1 MTGRGLKGTDDGTDG
16 IDDELRHHLES
27 RAAKLIEEGWDPE
40 EAQAEARRRFGNPRA
55 VEAAVRREDRIGR
68 WTMGWRQWFQGVGAD
83 ARVGARQW
91 LRTPGVA
98 LLALMTLALGIG
110 ATTAIFSLV
119 DGILFRPLPFPESD
133 RLVAVWS
140 DWSERGGPE
149 REWFGYTNLH
159 DIRTEMGSLEEL
171 GIYSG
176 WRPTLL
182 GRGDPTQLAGAA
194 VTAGM
199 LDEVLGIEAVHGRLF
214 RDDEDV
220 PGGPALAVVYY
231 GFWSNTLGADPAA
244 VGTVLDM
251 SGEPY
256 EVVGVLPPGFRSPV
270 LGDIDVW
277 RLLQLDAAAR
287 ADMRGNASFRAI
299 ARMRP
304 GVSLES
310 TQAELDALATR
321 LEQAY
326 PEHNTDMGFL
336 AVGLR
341 DDLVDAARN
350 PLTLVLAAVGLVL
363 LLASV
368 NVANLL
374 LARNSTREAAFAVRA
389 ALGSGRPRMLRQL
402 LVETGILAA
411 VGGMLGIGMGILGT
425 RALVSL
431 APAGTPRIESV
442 GVDLRVLAVALG
454 VTGLVALA
462 TGLLPALRV
471 GAADLRSSLV
481 GGGRGSSA
489 SGGKLRLRSG
499 LVVVQVGL
507 AVALLAT
514 AGILG
519 RSFQR
524 LRTVDLGFQ
533 PEGVVSFFVGLP
545 GVGYEDRED
554 RAALFERLEAD
565 LNALPGVAAAGGVTS
580 LPLSGFDGDVTITP
594 EGTPPPQ
601 PGQPQ
606 AGWIR
611 RVTPMYMETL
621 GLRVVAGR
629 GIDDRD
635 RAGTPAVT
643 VINQTLADTY
653 FPDTNPIGRRLD
665 LGDPADP
672 LPFEI
677 VGVVADV
684 RNFGVRD
691 DFRSAFYISNAQYPG
706 QSMFFALRAADGV
719 DPTSLIPALRST
731 LAASDSRLAA
741 AEVTPMSEVVDQ
753 ALGPDRF
760 LALLL
765 GGFAGLALILAVVG
779 LYGVVSYAVGAR
791 LRELGVRIALGADG
805 PTIRR
810 RVLVQSMGPV
820 ILGVGLGLI
829 LAWAGS
835 RFTESLLYRV
845 SPLDPVSLGG
855 TIALLVVT
863 AVAAA
868 GVPAIRASRV
878 DPMTVLRE
886 E

>member
-1 MTGRGLKGTDDGTDG
+1 MTGRDESELGGDEGSV
-16 IDDELRHHLES
+16 DDELRHHLES
-27 RAAKLIEEGWDPE
+27 RTERLIEQGWSPE
-40 EAQAEARRRFGNPRA
+40 EARAEARRRFGDPRA

-68 WTMGWRQWFQGVGAD
+68 WTMGWRQWFRGIGAD
-83 ARVGARQW
+83 ARVGVRQW
-91 LRTPGVA
+91 FRTPGVA
-98 LLALMTLALGIG
+98 LLALLTLGLGIG

-119 DGILFRPLPFPESD
+119 DGILFRPLPFPDSD

-140 DWSERGGPE
+140 DWTERGGPE

-159 DIRTEMGSLEEL
+159 DIRTQTGSLEEL
-171 GIYSG
+171 GIYGG

-182 GRGDPTQLAGAA
+182 GRGDPAQLAGAS

-199 LDEVLGIEAVHGRLF
+199 LGEVFGIEPALGRFFL
-214 RDDEDV
+214 DDEDV
-220 PGGPALAVVYY
+220 PGAPSVVVV
-231 GFWSNTLGADPAA
+231 SNGLWRSTLGGDPDAI
-244 VGTVLDM
+244 GTILDM
-251 SGEPY
+251 SGAPY
-256 EVVGVLPPGFRSPV
+256 EVIGVLPPDFRSPI
-270 LGDIDVW
+270 LGSPDVW
-277 RLLQLDAAAR
+277 RTLRLDAAER
-287 ADMRGNASFRAI
+287 ADMRGNASFRAVG
-299 ARMRP
+299 RMRP

-310 TQAELDALATR
+310 TQAELDALAAR
-321 LEQAY
+321 LEEAY

-341 DDLVDAARN
+341 DDLVDSARN

-389 ALGSGRPRMLRQL
+389 ALGSGRTRMVRQL

-411 VGGMLGIGMGILGT
+411 AGGALGIGLGVLGT
-425 RALVSL
+425 RALVAL
-431 APAGTPRIESV
+431 APPGTPRIETV
-442 GVDLRVLAVALG
+442 GVDLRVLAVAVG
-454 VTGLVALA
+454 VTALVALA
-462 TGLLPALRV
+462 AGLLPALKV
-471 GAADLRSSLV
+471 GATDLRASLV
-481 GGGRGSSA
+481 GGRGSSPA
-489 SGGKLRLRSG
+489 GSKLRLRSG
-499 LVVVQVGL
+499 LVIVQVGL

-519 RSFQR
+519 RSFQQ
-524 LRTVDLGFQ
+524 LRTVDLGFD
-533 PEGVVSFFVGLP
+533 PDGVMTFFVGLP

-565 LNALPGVAAAGGVTS
+565 LGTLPGVEGAGGVSS
-580 LPLSGFDGDVTITP
+580 LPLSGFDGDITITP
-594 EGTPPPQ
+594 EGTPPPE

-606 AGWIR
+606 AGWVR
-611 RVTPMYMETL
+611 RVTPTYMATM

-629 GIDDRD
+629 AIDERD

-653 FPDTNPIGRRLD
+653 FPDTNPVGRRLD
-665 LGDPADP
+665 IGDPADP
-672 LPFEI
+672 LPLEI
-677 VGVVADV
+677 IGVVADV

-719 DPTSLIPALRST
+719 EPSSLVPALRAS
-731 LAASDSRLAA
+731 LASADSRLAA

-765 GGFAGLALILAVVG
+765 AGFAALALILAVVG

-810 RVLVQSMGPV
+810 GVLAQSMGPV
-820 ILGVGLGLI
+820 VLGVGLGLG
-829 LAWAGS
+829 LAWVGS

-845 SPLDPVSLGG
+845 SPLDPLSLGG
-855 TIALLVVT
+855 TIAVLVLT

>member
-1 MTGRGLKGTDDGTDG
+1 MTGRDESELVGDEGSVDE
-16 IDDELRHHLES
+16 ELRHHLES
-27 RAAKLIEEGWDPE
+27 RAEKLIEQGWSPE
-40 EAQAEARRRFGNPRA
+40 EARAEARRRFGDPRA

-68 WTMGWRQWFQGVGAD
+68 WTMGWRQWFKGIGGD

-98 LLALMTLALGIG
+98 ILALVTLALGIG
-110 ATTAIFSLV
+110 ASTAIFSLV
-119 DGILFRPLPFPESD
+119 DGILFRPLPFPEPD

-140 DWSERGGPE
+140 DWTERGGPE

-159 DIRTEMGSLEEL
+159 DIRTQTGSLEEL

-182 GRGDPTQLAGAA
+182 GRGDPTQLAGAS
-194 VTAGM
+194 VTAGT
-199 LDEVLGIEAVHGRLF
+199 LGEVLGLEPALGRFFL
-214 RDDEDV
+214 DDEDV
-220 PGGPALAVVYY
+220 PGAPSVVVVSN
-231 GFWSNTLGADPAA
+231 GFWRNTLGADPGAI
-244 VGTVLDM
+244 GTTLDM

-256 EVVGVLPPGFRSPV
+256 EVIGVLPPGFRSPI
-270 LGDIDVW
+270 LGSPDVW
-277 RLLQLDAAAR
+277 RTLRLDAAER

-310 TQAELDALATR
+310 TQAELDALAAR
-321 LEQAY
+321 LEEAY

-341 DDLVDAARN
+341 DDLVDSARN

-374 LARNSTREAAFAVRA
+374 LARNSTREATFAVRA
-389 ALGSGRPRMLRQL
+389 ALGSGRTRLVRQL

-411 VGGMLGIGMGILGT
+411 AGGALGIALGVLGT
-425 RALVSL
+425 RALVALS
-431 APAGTPRIESV
+431 PPGTPRIETV
-442 GVDLRVLAVALG
+442 GVDLRVLAVAVG
-454 VTGLVALA
+454 VTAVVALV
-462 TGLLPALRV
+462 TGLLPALKV
-471 GAADLRSSLV
+471 GATDLRASMV

-489 SGGKLRLRSG
+489 SSGKLRLRSG

-519 RSFQR
+519 RSFQQ
-524 LRTVDLGFQ
+524 LRTVDLGFD
-533 PEGVVSFFVGLP
+533 PDGVMTFLVGLP
-545 GVGYEDRED
+545 AVGYEERED
-554 RAALFERLEAD
+554 RAALFERLEED
-565 LNALPGVAAAGGVTS
+565 LTALPGVAGAGGVSS
-580 LPLSGFDGDVTITP
+580 LPLSGFDGDITITP
-594 EGTPPPQ
+594 EGTPPPE

-606 AGWIR
+606 AGWVR
-611 RVTPMYMETL
+611 RVTPTYMATM
-621 GLRVVAGR
+621 GLRIVAGR
-629 GIDDRD
+629 AIDERD

-665 LGDPADP
+665 IGDPGDP
-672 LPFEI
+672 LPLEI

-719 DPTSLIPALRST
+719 DPTSLVPALRGT
-731 LAASDSRLAA
+731 LASADSRLAA
-741 AEVTPMSEVVDQ
+741 AEITPMAEVVAQ

-765 GGFAGLALILAVVG
+765 GGFAALALILAVVG

-810 RVLVQSMGPV
+810 RVLAQSMGPV
-820 ILGVGLGLI
+820 FLGVGLGLG
-829 LAWAGS
+829 LAWVGS
-835 RFTESLLYRV
+835 RFTASLLYRV
-845 SPLDPVSLGG
+845 SPLDPISLGG
-855 TIALLVVT
+855 TIAVLVLT

-868 GVPAIRASRV
+868 GVPAVRASRV